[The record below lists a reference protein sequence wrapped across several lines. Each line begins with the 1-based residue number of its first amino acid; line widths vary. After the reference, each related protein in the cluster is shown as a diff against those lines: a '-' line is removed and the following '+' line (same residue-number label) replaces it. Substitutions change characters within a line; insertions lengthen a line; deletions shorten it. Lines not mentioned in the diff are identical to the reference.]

1 VSCVSKKGSG
11 VLPTINSLRVRTK
24 INSQILSVE
33 APGWQG
39 VKGQEY
45 QAYSELS
52 QRRQA
57 GCIGA

>member
-1 VSCVSKKGSG
+1 MSLSLTLG
-11 VLPTINSLRVRTK
+11 VRAK
-24 INSQILSVE
+24 INSPILSVE

-39 VKGQEY
+39 VKVQEY
-45 QAYSELS
+45 PAYSKLS